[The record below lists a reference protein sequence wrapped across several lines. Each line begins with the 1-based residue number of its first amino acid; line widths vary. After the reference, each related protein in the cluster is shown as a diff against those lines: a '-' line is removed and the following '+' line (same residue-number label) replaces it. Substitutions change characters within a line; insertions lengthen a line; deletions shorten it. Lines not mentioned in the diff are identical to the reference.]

1 MENSPRRT
9 KTARLVDA
17 RALMSS
23 GDFLPRWNAV
33 KRTTVGVM
41 PKSSNRNTIVTDPMK
56 TQTP

>member
-1 MENSPRRT
+1 M

-23 GDFLPRWNAV
+23 GAFLPRWKAV

-41 PKSSNRNTIVTDPMK
+41 PKSSSRNTIVTDPMK